1 MAAYNAE
8 EIKRLANLLAANVRF
23 KLEYSAVANKTR
35 KVLLVEGGTD
45 VKFISNI
52 KTSVVDCLNADHV
65 FNSNASFRTSPTIR
79 VNSKNAIAQL
89 IFGISKFPSPFIAYP
104 GDLDKWD
111 LYGLVDL
118 DCDELGAGVSLPRL
132 FITDTHDLETLIMST
147 DESVFDNIDVCAI
160 SKEDVLKSC
169 FVAYQLAKTRE
180 LLDGYFDEKTFDLR
194 TISCG
199 SREVDFSSFVNDCKI
214 NIADIANYIVKNSEN
229 VLSTPK
235 INQLIGRIIKEKG
248 IKKRFTPEGL
258 WKQDLSTFD
267 IDSLNDFWTSVNGH
281 DVLQL
286 IRHYNVDAGH
296 AFHNGDSTKLNRSF
310 ELAIIEKYNYSK
322 ITATELY
329 KKMSAEGLVNA

>member
-8 EIKRLANLLAANVRF
+8 ETKRLANLLAANVRF

-52 KTSVVDCLNADHV
+52 KTSVVDCLNADNV
-65 FNSNASFRTSPTIR
+65 FNSNASFKTPHSIR

-89 IFGISKFPSPFIAYP
+89 IFGISKFPSPLIAYP
-104 GDLDKWD
+104 SDLDKWD

-147 DESVFDNIDVCAI
+147 DESVFANIDVCTI
-160 SKEDVLKSC
+160 SKEDVSKAY

-180 LLDGYFDEKTFDLR
+180 LINDYFDEKTFDLR
-194 TISCG
+194 TVSCG
-199 SREVDFSSFVNDCKI
+199 SREVDFSLFVNNCKI
-214 NIADIANYIVKNSEN
+214 SVVGLAKYIAKNSET
-229 VLSTPK
+229 VLSPPK
-235 INQLIGRIIKEKG
+235 VTKLIEQIMNEKG
-248 IKKRFTPEGL
+248 VKKRFTSEGL
-258 WKQDLSTFD
+258 WKQDLTTFD
-267 IDSLNDFWTSVNGH
+267 IDSFDDFWTSVNGH

-286 IRHYNVDAGH
+286 IRYYNADAEST
-296 AFHNGDSTKLNRSF
+296 FKNSDSTKLNRNF

-322 ITATELY
+322 IAVTELY
-329 KKMSAEGLVNA
+329 KKMSAEGLANA